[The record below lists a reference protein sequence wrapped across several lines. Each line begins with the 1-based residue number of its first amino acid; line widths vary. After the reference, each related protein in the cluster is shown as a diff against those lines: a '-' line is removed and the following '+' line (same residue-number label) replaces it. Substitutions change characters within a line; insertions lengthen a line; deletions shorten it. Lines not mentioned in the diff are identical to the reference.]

1 MREAF
6 KARGRNCLLYLGTPT
21 HQQSSLSCHTSLS
34 FSSASTLQYSLSL
47 PSTLS
52 LSLSLSH
59 SFSIEYSLCIEYF
72 LYIDVESLSNSHARH
87 MFGNVLHARH
97 MFGNVQGTCSET
109 CFLSMLSLY
118 AFSLYRVLFLSRYRV
133 LQETYSEKS
142 SLSIQCPCSSL
153 QTHYLYSVFAQG
165 SYWDNVIL

>member
-1 MREAF
+1 VLLALFIDRAADNHASSLINNSTKCSTGIEMEAMMREAF

-118 AFSLYRVLFLSRYRV
+118 AFSLCFLS
-133 LQETYSEKS
+133 
-142 SLSIQCPCSSL
+142 I
-153 QTHYLYSVFAQG
+153 
-165 SYWDNVIL
+165 